1 MRIFARGPSQT
12 LFCDFT
18 EALFFDDLNECIN
31 EAKMLI
37 SGTGWQTD
45 LEYSARKIAKSINIP
60 SIAVLDHW
68 TNYKER
74 FVFNGRELY
83 PDHIL
88 VSDRYAEALAQK
100 ELPNITI
107 TQLSN
112 LWLDN
117 IVNKYKNKVSLK
129 SNFELPTRL
138 LYFTEPYRQKWGDS
152 KLIPEFQALKY
163 FSEKIDL
170 LGKYKLIS
178 TINKIE
184 SINIRTHP
192 SEDISKYSKF
202 IHSLGLPGDLYINKY
217 ETLED
222 SLLNSQIVFGCE
234 TQALVVAQACG
245 LKVVSTIPPWAPKCK
260 LPHDFIIHISNLV

>member
-1 MRIFARGPSQT
+1 
-12 LFCDFT
+12 
-18 EALFFDDLNECIN
+18 
-31 EAKMLI
+31 MLI

-45 LEYSARKIAKSINIP
+45 IEYSARKFAKSINIP

-88 VSDRYAEALAQK
+88 VSDKYAEALAQK
-100 ELPNITI
+100 DLPNITI

-117 IVNKYKNKVSLK
+117 IVHKYKKNISLK
-129 SNFELPTRL
+129 SNFELPTKL

-163 FSEKIDL
+163 FSDKIDL
-170 LGKYKLIS
+170 LVKNKLIS
-178 TINKIE
+178 TKNKIE
-184 SINIRTHP
+184 SINIKTHP
-192 SEDISKYSKF
+192 SEDISKYAKF
-202 IHSLGLPGDLYINKY
+202 IYSLGLPGDLYINKY
-217 ETLED
+217 ESLEN
-222 SLLNSQIVFGCE
+222 SLLNAQIAFGCE

-260 LPHDFIIHISNLV
+260 LPHDFIIHISKLL

>member
-1 MRIFARGPSQT
+1 
-12 LFCDFT
+12 
-18 EALFFDDLNECIN
+18 
-31 EAKMLI
+31 MLI

-45 LEYSARKIAKSINIP
+45 IEYSARKFAKSINIP

-88 VSDRYAEALAQK
+88 VSDKYAEALAQK
-100 ELPNITI
+100 DLPNITI

-117 IVNKYKNKVSLK
+117 IVHKYKKNISLK
-129 SNFELPTRL
+129 SNFELPTKL

-163 FSEKIDL
+163 FSDKIDL
-170 LGKYKLIS
+170 LVKNKLIS
-178 TINKIE
+178 TKNKIE
-184 SINIRTHP
+184 SINIKTHP
-192 SEDISKYSKF
+192 SEDISKYAKF
-202 IHSLGLPGDLYINKY
+202 IYSLGLPGDLYINKY
-217 ETLED
+217 ESLEN
-222 SLLNSQIVFGCE
+222 SLLNAQIAFGCE

-245 LKVVSTIPPWAPKCK
+245 LKSC
-260 LPHDFIIHISNLV
+260 